1 MMRENVEEE
10 VKSLLKEIKSK
21 FFETYVDYLF
31 DDEKCNFYWN
41 QLKEELHTGLTN
53 VINSI
58 PSFNE
63 DISKPGLDVVRS
75 DREFVMTPISAYS
88 EMSILTDDIMLDY
101 VNLHNILEYELSIH
115 TNIKS
120 KRNVDIITKIPTW
133 IVAIHLY
140 CAGKDEDNYTMD
152 NLSLDFY
159 AHFNPREEV

>member
-1 MMRENVEEE
+1 MSERNVEE

-21 FFETYVDYLF
+21 FFESYVDYLF

-41 QLKEELHTGLTN
+41 QLEEELQLGLSN

-58 PSFNE
+58 PSFN
-63 DISKPGLDVVRS
+63 DVSKPGLNVVRS

-88 EMSILTDDIMLDY
+88 EMSILTDDIRLDY
-101 VNLHNILEYELSIH
+101 VNLHNILEYELSIY

-140 CAGKDEDNYTMD
+140 CAGKDEDNYIMD

>member
-1 MMRENVEEE
+1 MSEKNVEE

-21 FFETYVDYLF
+21 FFESYVDYLF

-41 QLKEELHTGLTN
+41 QLEEELHTGLIN

-58 PSFNE
+58 PSFND

-101 VNLHNILEYELSIH
+101 VNLHNILEYELSIY

-140 CAGKDEDNYTMD
+140 CAGKDEDNYIMD

>member
-1 MMRENVEEE
+1 MSERNVEE

-21 FFETYVDYLF
+21 FFESYVDYLF

-41 QLKEELHTGLTN
+41 QLEEELQLGLSN

-58 PSFNE
+58 PSFN
-63 DISKPGLDVVRS
+63 DVSKPGLNVVRS

-88 EMSILTDDIMLDY
+88 EMSILTDDIRLDY
-101 VNLHNILEYELSIH
+101 VNLHNIIEYELSIY

-140 CAGKDEDNYTMD
+140 CAGKDEDNYIMD

>member
-1 MMRENVEEE
+1 MSEKNVEE

-21 FFETYVDYLF
+21 FFESYVDYLF

-41 QLKEELHTGLTN
+41 QLEEELHTGLIN

-58 PSFNE
+58 PSFND

-140 CAGKDEDNYTMD
+140 CAGKDEDNYIMD

>member
-1 MMRENVEEE
+1 MSEKNVEE
-10 VKSLLKEIKSK
+10 VKLLKEIKSK
-21 FFETYVDYLF
+21 FFESYVDYLF

-41 QLKEELHTGLTN
+41 QLEAVLHTGLIN

-58 PSFNE
+58 PSFND

-88 EMSILTDDIMLDY
+88 GMSILTDDIRLDY
-101 VNLHNILEYELSIH
+101 VNLHNILEYELSIY

-140 CAGKDEDNYTMD
+140 CAGKDEDNYIMD

>member
-1 MMRENVEEE
+1 MSEKNVEE
-10 VKSLLKEIKSK
+10 VKLLKEIKSK
-21 FFETYVDYLF
+21 FFESYVDYLF

-41 QLKEELHTGLTN
+41 QLEAVLHTGLIN

-58 PSFNE
+58 PSFND

-88 EMSILTDDIMLDY
+88 EMSILTDDIRLDY
-101 VNLHNILEYELSIH
+101 VNLHNILEYELSIY

-140 CAGKDEDNYTMD
+140 CAGKDEDNYIMD

>member
-1 MMRENVEEE
+1 MSEKNVEE

-21 FFETYVDYLF
+21 FFESYVDYLF
-31 DDEKCNFYWN
+31 DDEKCNLYWN
-41 QLKEELHTGLTN
+41 QLEEELQLGLSN

-58 PSFNE
+58 PSFN
-63 DISKPGLDVVRS
+63 DVSKPGLNVVRS

-88 EMSILTDDIMLDY
+88 EMSILTDDIRLDY
-101 VNLHNILEYELSIH
+101 VNLHNILEYELSIY

-140 CAGKDEDNYTMD
+140 CAGKDEDNYIMD

>member
-1 MMRENVEEE
+1 MSEKNVEE

-21 FFETYVDYLF
+21 FFESYVDYLF

-41 QLKEELHTGLTN
+41 QLEEELQLGLSN

-58 PSFNE
+58 PSFN
-63 DISKPGLDVVRS
+63 DVSKPGLNVVRS

-88 EMSILTDDIMLDY
+88 EMSILTDDIRLDY
-101 VNLHNILEYELSIH
+101 VNLHNILEYELSIY

-140 CAGKDEDNYTMD
+140 CAGKDEDNYIMD

>member
-1 MMRENVEEE
+1 M
-10 VKSLLKEIKSK
+10 
-21 FFETYVDYLF
+21 DYLF

-41 QLKEELHTGLTN
+41 QLEEELQLGLSN

-58 PSFNE
+58 PSFND
-63 DISKPGLDVVRS
+63 DISKPGSDVVRS

-101 VNLHNILEYELSIH
+101 VNLHNILEYELSIY

-140 CAGKDEDNYTMD
+140 CAGKDEDNYIMD

>member
-1 MMRENVEEE
+1 MSEKNVEE

-21 FFETYVDYLF
+21 FFESYVDYLF

-41 QLKEELHTGLTN
+41 QLEVVLHTGLIN

-58 PSFNE
+58 PSFND
-63 DISKPGLDVVRS
+63 DISKTGLDVVRY

-101 VNLHNILEYELSIH
+101 VNLHNILEYELSIY

-140 CAGKDEDNYTMD
+140 CAGKDEDNYIMD